1 MIRLVVPI
9 YHVSRVLLSFC
20 SGINKTKEKNIPH
33 NLAQCVV
40 VVGVV
45 VVYFST
51 ILPIKMLKFYLSLS
65 FGSFER
71 KTLLWILTI
80 HLSV

>member
-33 NLAQCVV
+33 NLVQCVA
-40 VVGVV
+40 VVGV

-65 FGSFER
+65 FGFFER